1 MTYQDLLNA
10 LLKMTPEQLQCD
22 LTVEVPVDYGSLVPF
37 CSNEFY
43 PADLKI
49 CGIDHGVLDED
60 HPVIFVNL

>member
-10 LLKMTPEQLQCD
+10 LSRMTPEQLQCD
-22 LTVEVPVDYGSLVPF
+22 LTVEVPVDYGK
-37 CSNEFY
+37 NELY
-43 PADLKI
+43 PAELKI